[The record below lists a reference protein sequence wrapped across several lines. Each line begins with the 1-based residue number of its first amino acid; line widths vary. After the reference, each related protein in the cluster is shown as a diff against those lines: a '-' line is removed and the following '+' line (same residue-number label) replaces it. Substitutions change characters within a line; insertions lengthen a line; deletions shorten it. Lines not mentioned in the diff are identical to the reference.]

1 MRRVVDIYPSDLL
14 TLREVGLRDGLQMVK
29 QFPSSAVKTDW
40 LTREAAAGVRHF
52 EVGSFLPANR
62 MPQFSDV
69 CEMIDFCTRL
79 GVHSAALALND
90 RGAEEAVRIQVGE
103 IVNVVSATEEHSQ
116 TNMRRSREVAIGLV
130 AKTVRMA
137 RSSDIPPLVQAG
149 IAMAFGCSITGVVEP
164 DEVVR
169 LSVACAEAGADLIG
183 LADTVGFA
191 GPDQV
196 ANLTNRLVKELGDV
210 PVSVHLHDTRGMGIA
225 NASAALDAGAA
236 ILDGSLGG
244 LGGCLFAP
252 GATGNVVFEDLV
264 FLAERKGFS
273 TGIDLEKLV
282 AVREIVTNEMPD
294 EPLYGAFARAGA
306 PPFMPWRAKTQKQEN
321 QIKREEPNEYT

>member
-1 MRRVVDIYPSDLL
+1 M
-14 TLREVGLRDGLQMVK
+14 K
-29 QFPSSAVKTDW
+29 
-40 LTREAAAGVRHF
+40 
-52 EVGSFLPANR
+52 
-62 MPQFSDV
+62 
-69 CEMIDFCTRL
+69 
-79 GVHSAALALND
+79 
-90 RGAEEAVRIQVGE
+90 
-103 IVNVVSATEEHSQ
+103 
-116 TNMRRSREVAIGLV
+116 
-130 AKTVRMA
+130 
-137 RSSDIPPLVQAG
+137 
-149 IAMAFGCSITGVVEP
+149 
-164 DEVVR
+164 
-169 LSVACAEAGADLIG
+169 AGADLIG